1 MPYDTGMPEPDQSNT
16 TETEPTPFEEMPE
29 GVAVVVAA
37 PPVHVRVGPERE
49 GVRQLGVV
57 THKRVQAHTDDPPP
71 SSAAPKED
79 AKE

>member
-16 TETEPTPFEEMPE
+16 TDAEPPFEEMPE
-29 GVAVVVAA
+29 AVAVVAA
-37 PPVHVRVGPERE
+37 QPVHVRVGPERE

-71 SSAAPKED
+71 SLAAPKEA